1 MIMRFMNKKIF
12 SCVICFL
19 VCALMFSFNTY
30 AEEAVVSGNSEEIE
44 NNPVYVAIN
53 LIDRIKP
60 TFKEVD
66 ISGVANRAFKDDV
79 EGDGVGGWSDQG
91 DNDLRNYTEYGNVKY
106 RGIPFNII
114 NPAKNGNKSCIVLR
128 GRNDMNVPNEVAVD
142 IGTYAKGVYILHAGA
157 WVTEGEVGGTYTYE
171 YEDGTSAYFNAIVGT
186 HVGNFWGTIDQTSAK
201 VAWQGSNAQTDCISF
216 SIFALSNPHPD
227 KLIKSIKINTDGST
241 NYLMVVG
248 MTLAKDALYFDDG
261 GKGVINSDSWLPIET
276 VSNRIAS
283 GSVLDA
289 SVFLDKPAGK
299 YGAIKAQG
307 DGFVFENGKSAKLWG
322 TNLVGKACFAEK
334 EQADTLA
341 ELIAKC
347 GFNVVRMSDID
358 DIIFDSSGSI
368 QSDKADKLMYLISK
382 LKENGVYTYL
392 SVVSGKTAAGFYAE
406 EKVDGEISRIK
417 SVLSLN
423 NPYTGMTLAS
433 DPALAFVEGI
443 DDISSLDFTYSNS
456 AGKVTQ
462 QEYLLL
468 QNRFTEFLKN
478 KYKTTAALK
487 RAWKYDGENGLGSSE
502 NLESG
507 TVMITDLWK
516 NSLYTDERK
525 SDTAEF
531 FVSLQL
537 EFNTRLKNA
546 LGEIGYKGVF
556 TGNSN
561 KLSDIYRWS
570 NKEKVKDAL
579 TLADVYANSETDFVA
594 RKAVMSYP
602 YGGYVSSPERKLFFH
617 SNDSVLRQRD
627 GGIIGEFSKNR
638 VLGKPY
644 VVAAYNSAFPNSYLA
659 EVLPVMAIFSARNG
673 WTSLNYAFA
682 VDELKSES
690 FMNDV
695 YSMYN
700 NPVRMA
706 LASTAARIFYT
717 TDESS
722 KVYENNMQMK
732 DVFLGNSDLNVT
744 NEMLLGGKYGVTF
757 SKANKR
763 KGTITHGANSEY
775 ITDKSLYWNTS
786 EGVFRF
792 KNDFCDVLAGDML
805 KKRSSDNYDVDL
817 VAANAVAAL
826 ASCDGNKI
834 SDSKRLLLTVAGG
847 ATNSGYKTDQDMVDF
862 GSAPVKLETI
872 LGNITLKIPGS
883 WEIYVVDGTGN
894 RKSKLAVNKQSN
906 GYTTFKINSDYQ
918 NSETRGVNFEI
929 VKVQ

>member
-1 MIMRFMNKKIF
+1 MIMRFMSKRLF
-12 SCVICFL
+12 SCVIGFL
-19 VCALMFSFNTY
+19 VCALILSFNTY
-30 AEEAVVSGNSEEIE
+30 AEETVVSGNLEEIE

-60 TFKEVD
+60 SFKEVD

-114 NPAKNGNKSCIVLR
+114 NPEKNGNKSCIVLR

-142 IGTYAKGVYILHAGA
+142 IGTYAKGIYVLHAGA

-186 HVGNFWGTIDQTSAK
+186 HVGNFWGTIDQTAAK
-201 VAWQGSNAQTDCISF
+201 VAWQGSNAQTDCVSF

-227 KLIKSIKINTDGST
+227 KMIKSIKINTDGST

-289 SVFLDKPAGK
+289 SVFLDRPAGK

-307 DGFVFENGKSAKLWG
+307 DGFAFENGKSAKLWG
-322 TNLVGKACFAEK
+322 TNLVGNACFAEK

-358 DIIFDSSGSI
+358 DIIFDNSSSI

-392 SVVSGKTAAGFYAE
+392 AVVSGKTAADFYAE

-443 DDISSLDFTYSNS
+443 DNISSLDFTYSNS

-487 RAWKYDGENGLGSSE
+487 RAWKYDGEKGLGSSE
-502 NLESG
+502 NLENG

-531 FVSLQL
+531 FV
-537 EFNTRLKNA
+537 
-546 LGEIGYKGVF
+546 
-556 TGNSN
+556 
-561 KLSDIYRWS
+561 
-570 NKEKVKDAL
+570 
-579 TLADVYANSETDFVA
+579 
-594 RKAVMSYP
+594 
-602 YGGYVSSPERKLFFH
+602 
-617 SNDSVLRQRD
+617 
-627 GGIIGEFSKNR
+627 
-638 VLGKPY
+638 
-644 VVAAYNSAFPNSYLA
+644 
-659 EVLPVMAIFSARNG
+659 
-673 WTSLNYAFA
+673 
-682 VDELKSES
+682 
-690 FMNDV
+690 
-695 YSMYN
+695 
-700 NPVRMA
+700 A
-706 LASTAARIFYT
+706 LAKYFDSIIKFFGFYSFPFCFLIARVGFSRLFRMP
-717 TDESS
+717 ES
-722 KVYENNMQMK
+722 NA
-732 DVFLGNSDLNVT
+732 D
-744 NEMLLGGKYGVTF
+744 
-757 SKANKR
+757 A
-763 KGTITHGANSEY
+763 
-775 ITDKSLYWNTS
+775 
-786 EGVFRF
+786 
-792 KNDFCDVLAGDML
+792 
-805 KKRSSDNYDVDL
+805 DNL
-817 VAANAVAAL
+817 
-826 ASCDGNKI
+826 
-834 SDSKRLLLTVAGG
+834 
-847 ATNSGYKTDQDMVDF
+847 
-862 GSAPVKLETI
+862 
-872 LGNITLKIPGS
+872 
-883 WEIYVVDGTGN
+883 
-894 RKSKLAVNKQSN
+894 
-906 GYTTFKINSDYQ
+906 
-918 NSETRGVNFEI
+918 
-929 VKVQ
+929 